1 MTSTATAT
9 VKTEIKVKKQGQMAA
24 VFKRLKR
31 NKMAM
36 LGLVI
41 IGLLALTAIFAPV
54 LAPHGYADMNLKNM
68 HAAPSLQHWFGTDEL
83 GRDIFSRILY
93 GSRYSLSLG
102 ILAVLLSNFIGI
114 IIGSAA
120 GYFGGMTDN
129 IILRI
134 MDIVQ
139 SIPGMLLAIVIST
152 VLGAG
157 FTNTI
162 IAMSIG
168 GVPMTVRLLRAS
180 IMGIRKE
187 EYLEAATAINC
198 GRVRIMSRHIF
209 PNSYSP
215 LLVSA
220 TMGIGNTIMQA
231 AALSYI
237 GLGVQPPMA
246 EWGAMLSAARGYIR
260 DYPHEIIFP
269 GLCIMITVLA
279 FNMFGDGL
287 RDAMDPKLKN

>member
-1 MTSTATAT
+1 MNTATAASASNE
-9 VKTEIKVKKQGQMAA
+9 KIKKQSQMAA
-24 VFKRLKR
+24 VMKRLQK

-36 LGLVI
+36 AGLVI
-41 IGLLALTAIFAPV
+41 IILLILMAVFAPI
-54 LAPHGYADMNLKNM
+54 LAPHGYAEMDLKNM
-68 HAAPSLQHWFGTDEL
+68 HSAPSAEHWFGTDEL
-83 GRDIFSRILY
+83 GRDIFSRIIY

-102 ILAVLLSNFIGI
+102 LLSVLVSNVIGI
-114 IIGSAA
+114 IFGSIA
-120 GYFGGMTDN
+120 GYFGGMADN
-129 IILRI
+129 LIMRF
-134 MDIVQ
+134 MDIIQ

-168 GVPMTVRLLRAS
+168 GIPMTIRLLRAS
-180 IMGIRKE
+180 IMGIRKQ
-187 EYLEAATAINC
+187 EYLEAATAIDC
-198 GRVRIMSRHIF
+198 SKVRIMVRHIF

-220 TMGIGNTIMQA
+220 SMGIGNTIMQA

-269 GLCIMITVLA
+269 GLCIALTVLA